1 MFPDKIYKSIID
13 HNFNMLS
20 EDCVFCV
27 DIIKGK
33 KAAIIFEDESTMAFM
48 DYAPV
53 EVGHVLVIPKNHY
66 ENLLDIDE
74 ENFLNVQM
82 VSKIIAPALLEAVNA
97 DALNVGQ
104 NNGICANQ
112 VVMHYHLHLIPRFC
126 DGYHGS
132 VSPNGRFASRS
143 LNWKRRVVD
152 RKELESVASAIR
164 IKLKGSFR

>member
-1 MFPDKIYKSIID
+1 MQKAD

-27 DIIKGK
+27 DVIKGK

-53 EVGHVLVIPKNHY
+53 EVGHVLVIPKNHF

-126 DGYHGS
+126 DGYTGRAS
-132 VSPNGRFASRS
+132 SEGRFASRS
-143 LNWKRRVVD
+143 LSWKRRVVD
-152 RKELESVASAIR
+152 RKELEAVANAIR